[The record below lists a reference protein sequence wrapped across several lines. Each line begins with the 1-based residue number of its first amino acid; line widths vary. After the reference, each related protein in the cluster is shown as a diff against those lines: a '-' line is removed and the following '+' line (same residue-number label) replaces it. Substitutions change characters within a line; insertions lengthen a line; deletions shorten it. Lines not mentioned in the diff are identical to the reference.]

1 MTLPNPPVGIQH
13 FPNLIQGGY
22 TYVDKTRYLYYLI
35 KENPGGFLARPRR
48 FGKSLLISTLESL
61 FKGERELFKGLW
73 IDSSDYDWH
82 PHPII
87 RLDFTLITSDDPAS
101 LENSLKES
109 LIATAARYDI
119 VEIEKDRLKET
130 FNAFVEE
137 LYKRLGSIVI
147 LVDEYDEPIVR
158 YINEP
163 TKADANRDFLN
174 RFYANIKAQE
184 RYLRFIFVTGVSQF
198 AKVSLFSGL
207 NNLNQLSFREDY
219 ADLLG
224 LTEQEIRHY
233 FTPNVKHWAHKRE
246 EVEEELFATLKT
258 WYNGYAFT
266 KFSKPPKVYN
276 PISLLNFIK
285 TGEFNNYWFQTAT
298 PSMVIKAAETH
309 NFSLLNLED
318 DIKAGEELELTHDIS
333 SMDVHTLL
341 YQTGYLTIR
350 KFDEKTQIYLLNFPN
365 EEVRRS
371 FLNYILPLFSKKST
385 SEIQDLYYQLASH
398 LEHHN
403 FQKFF
408 DVFNIFLDSIPY
420 NIHKNV
426 EAYYHSLLYLFLKT
440 LGFKVGAEMPTGHGR
455 MDLLIKTKTDIFVFE
470 FKIDKTAQEAIDQ
483 ILSRAYHTQFKL
495 DKQPITF
502 IGANFDSK
510 SRKLNDWISQTSD

>member
-233 FTPNVKHWAHKRE
+233 FTPNVKHWSHIRE

-341 YQTGYLTIR
+341 YQTGYLTI
-350 KFDEKTQIYLLNFPN
+350 KAIIPHINAYCLGFPN
-365 EEVRRS
+365 REVSQS
-371 FLNYILPLFSKKST
+371 F
-385 SEIQDLYYQLASH
+385 SE
-398 LEHHN
+398 
-403 FQKFF
+403 
-408 DVFNIFLDSIPY
+408 
-420 NIHKNV
+420 
-426 EAYYHSLLYLFLKT
+426 SLLTTFASSK
-440 LGFKVGAEMPTGHGR
+440 AECNTNRTP
-455 MDLLIKTKTDIFVFE
+455 
-470 FKIDKTAQEAIDQ
+470 A
-483 ILSRAYHTQFKL
+483 
-495 DKQPITF
+495 
-502 IGANFDSK
+502 
-510 SRKLNDWISQTSD
+510 